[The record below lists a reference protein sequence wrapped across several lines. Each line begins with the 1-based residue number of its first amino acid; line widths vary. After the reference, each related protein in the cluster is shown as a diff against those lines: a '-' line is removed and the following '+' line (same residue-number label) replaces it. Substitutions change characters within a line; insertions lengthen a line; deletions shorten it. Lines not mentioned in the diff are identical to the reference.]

1 MQQWSQTSYLLEQV
15 INLVKIHGNWC
26 GPGWTGGQSVDA
38 QDYTGSW
45 SYSAIDKLDRAC
57 RTHDKECGSRGDI
70 GCCTRD
76 DKKLIATALKVANN
90 PINILFKPSLVT
102 KARAVAAGMTIASTT
117 RRC

>member
-1 MQQWSQTSYLLEQV
+1 MSYLLEQV

-26 GPGWTGGQSVDA
+26 GPGWTGGQNVDA

-45 SYSAIDKLDRAC
+45 SYPAVDKLDEAC
-57 RTHDKECGSRGDI
+57 RRHDKSCGSRGDV
-70 GCCTRD
+70 GCCSTD
-76 DKKLIATALKVANN
+76 DNKLIVAALKVANN
-90 PINILFKPSLVT
+90 PINIIFKPLLVT